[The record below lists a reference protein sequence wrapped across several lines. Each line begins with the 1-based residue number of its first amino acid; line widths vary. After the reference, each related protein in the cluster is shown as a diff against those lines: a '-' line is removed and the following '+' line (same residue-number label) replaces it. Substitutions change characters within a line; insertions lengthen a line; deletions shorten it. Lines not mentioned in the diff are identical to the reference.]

1 MNAPAAFAQILHVAA
16 SHTAACVLFVATFMS
31 GCSTSRDIPPWFDS
45 IQRLP
50 VRSLSVHGQRMAY
63 LDQGQGPPVILLHGF
78 GGSMWQWE
86 YQQAALSAKH
96 RVVTLD
102 LPGSGLSDKPVI
114 DYSPDTLI
122 GYLHGFMHELGLER
136 ATLIG
141 NSMGAGLAIA
151 LAITDPEKV
160 DRLVLISGLPPRV
173 EEALVSPIMKQ
184 AVDMHVPV
192 WLAEFGSWLFGSR
205 PTEKILKE
213 IVFDHTLLT
222 PAVIERSNRNRR
234 SPGLIRPLMSIRDHL
249 PQWES
254 KFAPRLNTITH
265 STLILW
271 GEEDRLFPPQV
282 GHDIHRSIS
291 SSTLHLI
298 PRAGHIPQWER
309 PDIVNGFILSFLE
322 S

>member
-1 MNAPAAFAQILHVAA
+1 MNAPVAFAQILHVAK
-16 SHTAACVLFVATFMS
+16 SRTATLVLLVAMFMS
-31 GCSTSRDIPPWFDS
+31 GCSSSREIPPWFDS
-45 IQRLP
+45 LQRLP
-50 VRSLSVHGQRMAY
+50 IHTASVHGQRLAY

-86 YQQAALSAKH
+86 YQQAVLSARH

-102 LPGSGLSDKPVI
+102 LLGSGLSDKPVI
-114 DYSPDTLI
+114 DYNPDTLI
-122 GYLHGFMHELGLER
+122 EHLRGFMLELGLEH

-151 LAITDPEKV
+151 FALTDPEKV
-160 DRLVLISGLPPRV
+160 ERLILISGLPPRV
-173 EEALVSPIMKQ
+173 EEALASPIMQ
-184 AVDMHVPV
+184 RAVGLHVPV

-205 PTEKILKE
+205 PTETVLKE

-222 PAVIERSNRNRR
+222 PAVMDRSNRNRR
-234 SPGLIRPLMSIRDHL
+234 APGLIRPLMSIRDHL

-254 KFAPRLNTITH
+254 KFAPRLNAITH

-271 GEEDRLFPPQV
+271 GEEDRLFPPRV
-282 GHDIHRSIS
+282 ARDIHMMIPG
-291 SSTLHLI
+291 STLHLI
-298 PRAGHIPQWER
+298 PKAGHIPQWER
-309 PDIVNGFILSFLE
+309 PDIVNGFIISFLE